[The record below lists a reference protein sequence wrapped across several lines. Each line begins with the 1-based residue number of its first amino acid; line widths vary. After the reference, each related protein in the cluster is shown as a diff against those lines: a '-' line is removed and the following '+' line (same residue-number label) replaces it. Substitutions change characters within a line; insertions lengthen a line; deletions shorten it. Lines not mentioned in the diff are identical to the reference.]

1 MNAIERIID
10 KKQRT
15 VWLRAFRIWQ
25 HRPHEVAPLSD
36 TTHTCSSCGTSF
48 TGNYCPRCGQSAKVG
63 RFSFVKAFLLF
74 LDVWGVGNRGMFRS
88 IRDLMLRPGYMI
100 RDYLSGMQSAY
111 FPPFKMFFLL
121 TAFSLVVEHGISLGL
136 DDESDKK
143 PETEAASVEQAL
155 QDVAQEISKDSAAV
169 ASELVKDSVAVAL
182 ETSKDSTAVQKSH
195 SDHVTLNG
203 KEIESPMYSAGVK
216 FAKILNKLREKN
228 PSIFAFITL
237 VLFTVPLFF
246 FLRSAP
252 AIGKLRYSEFIV
264 ALVYTANTYSLY
276 SIAGNLLSS
285 ELLKLVAV
293 LMVFVSFQ
301 QFSGYSKRRLLGYF
315 ALTILISS
323 AVIAAVMGIGIYQIY
338 LDTLS
343 GS

>member
-1 MNAIERIID
+1 MNAIERIFD

-48 TGNYCPRCGQSAKVG
+48 MGNYCPRCGQSAKVG

-155 QDVAQEISKDSAAV
+155 QAV
-169 ASELVKDSVAVAL
+169 TSE
-182 ETSKDSTAVQKSH
+182 TGKDSTAVQKSH
-195 SDHVTLNG
+195 SNHVTLNG

-246 FLRSAP
+246 FIWSFFHFFIH
-252 AIGKLRYSEFIV
+252 IGN
-264 ALVYTANTYSLY
+264 NT
-276 SIAGNLLSS
+276 I
-285 ELLKLVAV
+285 
-293 LMVFVSFQ
+293 F
-301 QFSGYSKRRLLGYF
+301 
-315 ALTILISS
+315 T
-323 AVIAAVMGIGIYQIY
+323 
-338 LDTLS
+338 
-343 GS
+343 